1 MIGYYV
7 FIFLSFL
14 IFRSDSTSFKD
25 RGLIKKD
32 SIIRVYE
39 SLDTNNG
46 NIKVIDQ
53 INELAYQLHPAD
65 YLKSFE
71 LAKNSLL
78 LAQKRHYLK
87 GEAEAFHLLGIS
99 YDYSENYLIG
109 DQYQNRCIEIAEKIK
124 DTELLARAYNA
135 KGLAAYHLER
145 YEDAHE
151 YYQKA
156 LDYLNKISQNH
167 SYKGAVI
174 HNIAALYDKEGK
186 SQMAI
191 KFFDQAIAFNLKNH
205 NDLWLGQ
212 NYYEKAI
219 AFRHLSNFKAAI
231 QNSKTSV
238 DYADKVND
246 DKMIVQNL
254 IFQGSIAIDFGELHK
269 AQSLLDSANQLVI
282 KNHFSKLRL
291 ATLKS
296 LSQLAERRNDFKKS
310 LGFEKE
316 YNRLYD
322 SLYNV
327 NRFKQLDEF
336 RTYFDAEQKQKENEL
351 LKKLNLNQ
359 KIQLE
364 NRNYFILA
372 IFLLLSLSVYLA
384 YLIYINSKKI
394 RKSNQVLTHQNEEI
408 STQKL
413 ELEELNQ
420 LKNKFFSI
428 ISHDLRGPLS
438 SLSAM
443 LKLYED
449 GHMNEEELKIFM
461 RELDYNFVNTSSLV
475 DNLLVWGKSQMQGE
489 VLTKKRINLC
499 QMVDDTISLIK
510 VQHQKKQLKINNH
523 SEFCY
528 AYADAETVSVVI
540 RNLLNNAAKFTPEGG
555 EITVSSKKEDMNI
568 VVCIKDSGVGL
579 NEEQKNEILKRSFH
593 TSVGTNKEKGTG
605 IGLMICQEFIE
616 KNDGKFWLESKKGEG
631 SSFYFSL
638 PLKK

>member
-1 MIGYYV
+1 MIGFYV
-7 FIFLSFL
+7 FIFLSSL
-14 IFRSDSTSFKD
+14 VSRSDSTSFKE

-32 SIIRVYE
+32 SIIRAYE
-39 SLDTNNG
+39 ALDTNNG
-46 NIKVIDQ
+46 NIKVIDE
-53 INELAYQLHPAD
+53 INALAYQLHPAD

-71 LAKNSLL
+71 LAKNSLK

-87 GEAEAFHLLGIS
+87 GEAEAFHVLGIS
-99 YDYSENYLIG
+99 YNYSENYLIG
-109 DQYQNRCIEIAEKIK
+109 NQYQNRCIEIAEKIK
-124 DTELLARAYNA
+124 DIELLARAYNA

-145 YEDAHE
+145 YKNAHE

-156 LDYLNKISQNH
+156 LAYLNEISPNH

-186 SQMAI
+186 SKIAL
-191 KFFDQAIAFNLKNH
+191 KFFDQAIAFNKKNH

-219 AFRHLSNFKAAI
+219 AYRHLSNYEQAI
-231 QNSKTSV
+231 QNSNISI
-238 DYADKVND
+238 DYSKKVKD
-246 DKMIVQNL
+246 DKMMVENL
-254 IFQGSIAIDFGELHK
+254 IFQGSIATNFDKFSK
-269 AQSLLDSANQLVI
+269 AQRLLDKAMSLI
-282 KNHFSKLRL
+282 SNHHLSKLKL
-291 ATLKS
+291 NTLKN
-296 LSQLAERRNDFKKS
+296 LSELAERRGSFRKA
-310 LGFEKE
+310 LYYEKE
-316 YNRLYD
+316 YNHLYD

-336 RTYFDAEQKQKENEL
+336 RTYFDTEQKQKENEL
-351 LKKLNLNQ
+351 LKKLNLTQ

-384 YLIYINSKKI
+384 YLIYINSKRI
-394 RKSNQVLTHQNEEI
+394 RKSNLVLVHQNEEI
-408 STQKL
+408 NKQKI
-413 ELEELNQ
+413 ELEDLNQ

-443 LKLYED
+443 LRLYEE
-449 GHMNEEELKIFM
+449 GHMNAEELKIFM
-461 RELDYNFVNTSSLV
+461 RELGNNFVNTSSLV

-489 VLTKKRINLC
+489 VLTKKRINIC

-523 SEFCY
+523 SAFCY

-555 EITVSSKKEDMNI
+555 EITVSSKKEDLNI
-568 VVCIKDSGVGL
+568 VICIKDNGVGL
-579 NEEQKNEILKRSFH
+579 NEEQKNDILKRSFH

-616 KNDGKFWLESKKGEG
+616 KNGGEFWLESEKGKG

>member
-1 MIGYYV
+1 M
-7 FIFLSFL
+7 
-14 IFRSDSTSFKD
+14 
-25 RGLIKKD
+25 IKKD
-32 SIIRVYE
+32 VIIRAYE
-39 SLDTNNG
+39 ALDTNNG
-46 NIKVIDQ
+46 SINVINQ

-71 LAKNSLL
+71 LAKKSLK
-78 LAQKRHYLK
+78 LARKRHYLK

-99 YDYSENYLIG
+99 FYHVENYLIA
-109 DQYQNRCIEIAEKIK
+109 DQYQNRCIEIAKKIK
-124 DTELLARAYNA
+124 NSELLARAYNA

-145 YEDAHE
+145 YENAHE
-151 YYQKA
+151 YFQKS
-156 LDYLNKISQNH
+156 LNYLNKISQNH
-167 SYKGAVI
+167 SYKGAVM
-174 HNIAALYDKEGK
+174 HNIATLYDDEEK
-186 SQMAI
+186 SKMAL
-191 KFFDQAIAFNLKNH
+191 KFFDLAIAFNLKNH
-205 NDLWLGQ
+205 NGLWLGQ

-219 AFRHLSNFKAAI
+219 AYRHLSNFKAAI

-238 DYADKVND
+238 HYANKVND

-254 IFQGSIAIDFGELHK
+254 ILQGSIAIDFGELYK
-269 AQSLLDSANQLVI
+269 AQSLLDSANQLVS

-296 LSQLAERRNDFKKS
+296 LSQLAEKRNDFKKS
-310 LGFEKE
+310 LGFERE

-336 RTYFDAEQKQKENEL
+336 RAYFDTEQKQKENEL

-372 IFLLLSLSVYLA
+372 IFLLLSLSIYLA
-384 YLIYINSKKI
+384 YLIYINNKKI
-394 RKSNQVLTHQNEEI
+394 RKSNQVLIHQNEEI

-489 VLTKKRINLC
+489 VLSKKRINLC
-499 QMVDDTISLIK
+499 QMIDDAISLIK
-510 VQHQKKQLKINNH
+510 VQHKKKRLKIYNH
-523 SEFCY
+523 AEFCY
-528 AYADAETVSVVI
+528 AYADAETMSVVI

-555 EITVSSKKEDMNI
+555 EITVSSKKEEMNI
-568 VVCIKDSGVGL
+568 VVCIKDNGVGL

-616 KNDGKFWLESKKGEG
+616 KNGGRFWLESKKGEG

-638 PLKK
+638 PLKN